1 MYLRNGNKLAAERL
15 VVREDVL
22 IVVIRS
28 LFQRIDRP
36 SKEVIP
42 AGRADELQDVHQLGG
57 PPSRLHARIQR
68 LENLESDLKSRLIH
82 STSSPKTAVLS
93 LLFKFGAARYS
104 PFLVADEFRK
114 QKREGT
120 LIDLNRNY
128 EP

>member
-22 IVVIRS
+22 IVVIRA

-57 PPSRLHARIQR
+57 PPSGFTRGYNDSRI
-68 LENLESDLKSRLIH
+68 LNP
-82 STSSPKTAVLS
+82 TSNPA
-93 LLFKFGAARYS
+93 
-104 PFLVADEFRK
+104 
-114 QKREGT
+114 
-120 LIDLNRNY
+120 
-128 EP
+128 